1 MWVVKQLLF
10 DVFLNLFKEKP
21 YINKTHECR
30 SLPYLNK
37 CLLLLHSP
45 QLSAVQSFFFTL
57 MEQREDLEKFELYQ
71 KWSYIGGG
79 MMHVLVLGFRS
90 TKTE

>member
-45 QLSAVQSFFFTL
+45 QLSAVQSFLFYPNGS
-57 MEQREDLEKFELYQ
+57 RGGLEKFELYQ
-71 KWSYIGGG
+71 KWPYIGGG
-79 MMHVLVLGFRS
+79 EARTTAGF
-90 TKTE
+90 

>member
-57 MEQREDLEKFELYQ
+57 MDPEGALRNL
-71 KWSYIGGG
+71 SYIKNGHISEGG
-79 MMHVLVLGFRS
+79 
-90 TKTE
+90 